1 MYSKEELQSG
11 LHTCIFGKKIFTYDS
26 IDSTN
31 ACAKTLASTGAEEGT
46 VVIAEYQIAG
56 RGRLGRTWQAESGS
70 SLLFSTI
77 IRPTLEINKVGLL
90 PFFAAAG
97 VALALEAVTGTRC
110 ECKWPNDVLLNGKKC
125 CGILLES
132 SFQHNVL
139 DYAVIGIGVNVNQ
152 KLFGEDLKDRATSLI
167 QECGREFDRRDVFRR
182 IMTSLELLYSEIK
195 IGSFETTLNEWK
207 TRTTMFGKHVTLTQA
222 GELLHGHAIS
232 LSADGGLVLATP
244 DGQRVCYAGDVT
256 FTRER

>member
-11 LHTCIFGKKIFTYDS
+11 LNTRIFGKKIFTYDS

-31 ACAKTLASTGAEEGT
+31 ACAKTLAGTGTEEGT
-46 VVIAEYQIAG
+46 VVIAEHQTAG

-70 SLLFSTI
+70 NLLFSAI
-77 IRPTLEINKVGLL
+77 IRPKLEINKIGLL

-97 VALALEAVTGTRC
+97 VALALENVAGARC

-125 CGILLES
+125 CGILMES

-139 DYAVIGIGVNVNQ
+139 DYAIIGIGVNVNQ
-152 KLFGEDLKDRATSLI
+152 KLFSEDLKDRATSLS
-167 QECGREFDRRDVFRR
+167 QEYGREFDRRKIFQQ
-182 IMTSLELLYSEIK
+182 IMKSLELLYAEVK
-195 IGSFETTLNEWK
+195 TGKFEVTLHEWK
-207 TRTTMFGKHVTLTQA
+207 ARTKMFGKQVTLTQA
-222 GELLHGHAIS
+222 NGHLHGRAIA
-232 LSADGGLVLATP
+232 LSADGGLVLATT

-256 FTRER
+256 FTIQS

>member
-11 LHTCIFGKKIFTYDS
+11 LHTRIFGKKIFTYDS

-46 VVIAEYQIAG
+46 VVIAEYQTAG

-70 SLLFSTI
+70 NLLFSTI
-77 IRPTLEINKVGLL
+77 IRPKLKIDKVGLL

-97 VALALEAVTGTRC
+97 LALALETVTGARC
-110 ECKWPNDVLLNGKKC
+110 ECKWPNDMLLNGKKC

-139 DYAVIGIGVNVNQ
+139 DYAVMGIGVNVNQ
-152 KLFGEDLKDRATSLI
+152 KVFGGDLKGRATSLG
-167 QECGREFDRRDVFRR
+167 QECGREFDRRKIFQQ
-182 IMTSLELLYSEIK
+182 IMKSLELLYTEAK
-195 IGSFETTLNEWK
+195 IGNFEITLNEWK
-207 TRTTMFGKHVTLTQA
+207 KRTTMFGKQVTLTQA
-222 GELLHGHAIS
+222 GEHLHGRAIA
-232 LSADGGLVLATP
+232 LSVDGGLVLATP

-256 FTRER
+256 FTIQS

>member
-1 MYSKEELQSG
+1 MYSKEELQNG
-11 LHTCIFGKKIFTYDS
+11 LKTQTFGKKIFTYDS

-31 ACAKTLASTGAEEGT
+31 ACAKTLASTGVEEGT
-46 VVIAEYQIAG
+46 VVIAEYQTVG

-70 SLLFSTI
+70 NLLFSTI

-90 PFFAAAG
+90 PFYAAAG
-97 VALALEAVTGTRC
+97 VALALETVTGRRC
-110 ECKWPNDVLLNGKKC
+110 ECKWPNDILLNGKKC

-152 KLFGEDLKDRATSLI
+152 KVFGADLENRATSLI
-167 QECGREFDRRDVFRR
+167 QEFGREFDRRDIFHRV
-182 IMTSLELLYSEIK
+182 MTSLELLYSRVK
-195 IGSFETTLNEWK
+195 IGNFEKTLTEWK
-207 TRTTMFGKHVTLTQA
+207 ARTTMFGKQVTLIQA
-222 GELLHGHAIS
+222 GEYLHGRAIT
-232 LSADGGLVLATP
+232 LSDDGGLVLATP

-256 FTRER
+256 FAIQS

>member
-11 LHTCIFGKKIFTYDS
+11 LRTHIFGNKIFTYDS

-46 VVIAEYQIAG
+46 VVIAEYQTAG

-77 IRPTLEINKVGLL
+77 IRPTVEINKVGLL

-97 VALALEAVTGTRC
+97 VALALETITGARY
-110 ECKWPNDVLLNGKKC
+110 ECKWPNDVLLNRKKC

-152 KLFGEDLKDRATSLI
+152 KVFGGDLKGRATSLI
-167 QECGREFDRRDVFRR
+167 QECGREFDRRDVFQQ
-182 IMTSLELLYSEIK
+182 IMKSLELLYMEVK
-195 IGSFETTLNEWK
+195 TGKFQVTLDEWK
-207 TRTTMFGKHVTLTQA
+207 TRTTMFGKQVTLTQA
-222 GELLHGHAIS
+222 GELLHGRAIS

-244 DGQRVCYAGDVT
+244 EGQRVCYAGDVT
-256 FTRER
+256 FAAED